1 MNYHDGV
8 FASIGSTARPGRTR
22 LGWMATTCRN
32 EQSSFFTV
40 GSKSTGMCVH
50 VDPRERRADTDC
62 QDDAVATSTCKSL
75 PNKAKLKLSSRW

>member
-1 MNYHDGV
+1 MMV
-8 FASIGSTARPGRTR
+8 FLPRSVDGSTARPGRTR
-22 LGWMATTCRN
+22 LGWQYRN
-32 EQSSFFTV
+32 NPVFTV

-75 PNKAKLKLSSRW
+75 PNKVKLKLSSRW